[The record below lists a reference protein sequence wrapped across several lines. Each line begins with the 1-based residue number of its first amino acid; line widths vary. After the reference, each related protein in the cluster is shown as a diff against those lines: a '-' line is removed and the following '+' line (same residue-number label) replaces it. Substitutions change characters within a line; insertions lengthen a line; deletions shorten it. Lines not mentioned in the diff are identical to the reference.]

1 MGLFGCY
8 NYPVSTFIR
17 KVKTKSKA
25 TAVQIV
31 RKEGGQIV
39 DLKHIGSA
47 HTPERLILLLE
58 IAQKQLLGGQL
69 PLFVRRKE
77 KRPVLALGASSVLLF
92 QSLQGVYESLGF
104 DKLNDTVFEQLVL
117 ARLIEPASKFD
128 TIRILKELGLQS
140 PSYTGIHR
148 CLKRVITKS
157 YRLKIAARC
166 LKAAKSEN
174 LSLLLYDVT
183 TLYFEIQKEDE
194 FRKPGLSKERR
205 LEPQIV
211 VGLLV
216 DRSGFPLQIHEFK
229 GNMAETKTI
238 LPVLKTFCQEHHLP
252 KVTVVADA
260 AMMSLKNLKAIV
272 SSGYTYVIASRL
284 NKIPY
289 AVADYQKTGEL
300 TDGQIVTEERQ
311 DYRIIYQYRQK
322 RAVLDRQNIAKQIE
336 KAQRVV
342 EGIVPAHRTKFVTVK
357 TKVKSLNLKLI
368 AKAEALAGIKG
379 YVTNLK
385 DLPEVEIINHYHQ
398 LFQVE
403 KSFRMSK
410 SDLKARPIFHHKL
423 DSIKAHLTIV
433 FAALAVSK
441 HIEAKTK
448 LSIKKFVQA
457 LRSIRTPTL
466 LINGIKTQI
475 DPFIPKEVQQI
486 VDNLIKNQ
494 GRGH

>member
-1 MGLFGCY
+1 MSGTSFTQGD
-8 NYPVSTFIR
+8 
-17 KVKTKSKA
+17 
-25 TAVQIV
+25 
-31 RKEGGQIV
+31 GG
-39 DLKHIGSA
+39 S
-47 HTPERLILLLE
+47 
-58 IAQKQLLGGQL
+58 
-69 PLFVRRKE
+69 RR
-77 KRPVLALGASSVLLF
+77 R
-92 QSLQGVYESLGF
+92 
-104 DKLNDTVFEQLVL
+104 
-117 ARLIEPASKFD
+117 
-128 TIRILKELGLQS
+128 
-140 PSYTGIHR
+140 H
-148 CLKRVITKS
+148 
-157 YRLKIAARC
+157 
-166 LKAAKSEN
+166 
-174 LSLLLYDVT
+174 
-183 TLYFEIQKEDE
+183 DE
-194 FRKPGLSKERR
+194 FKKPEGYCFFR
-205 LEPQIV
+205 L
-211 VGLLV
+211 
-216 DRSGFPLQIHEFK
+216 
-229 GNMAETKTI
+229 
-238 LPVLKTFCQEHHLP
+238 HLR
-252 KVTVVADA
+252 DC
-260 AMMSLKNLKAIV
+260 L
-272 SSGYTYVIASRL
+272 RL

-342 EGIVPAHRTKFVTVK
+342 EGIVPAHRPKFVTVK